1 MIEPVFLYPKF
12 LAFLILVPLFV
23 FVYFFSLVYNK
34 KKAIVFSNFEA
45 MERFYDIEF
54 FSKNFFAL
62 YVNLAVLV
70 LMILALAGTGV
81 SFVADTSVFS
91 YVIAVDSS
99 SSMSSDDIFPDRLEA
114 ARRGAKKFVEL
125 LPVGVEVGVL
135 EFSGDASVLQELDS
149 NKFKVNIALDS
160 IKYGE
165 VQGTN
170 IYNALIGA
178 DKLFGDRQLKSVILI
193 SDGQLNVGDVSRVI
207 KYIGRNKL
215 TVNTVAVG
223 SEEGGVTGFNT
234 ISKVDE
240 DILKALAFN
249 SGGEFFRV
257 KDVQDF
263 DLLFDSLM
271 NTVEREVT
279 VDLSFYFLIAAIL
292 VLTLLWVMHNFR
304 FKVVP

>member
-1 MIEPVFLYPKF
+1 MELVFLYPKF
-12 LAFLILVPLFV
+12 LAFLLLVPLFV
-23 FVYFFSLVYNK
+23 FVYFLGLIYNK
-34 KKAIVFSNFEA
+34 KKAVIFSNFEA
-45 MERFYDIEF
+45 MERFYDVEF

-62 YVNLAVLV
+62 YMNLAVLI
-70 LMILALAGTGV
+70 LLILALSGTGI
-81 SFVADTSVFS
+81 SFIADTSVFS
-91 YVIAVDSS
+91 YVVAVDSS
-99 SSMSSDDIFPDRLEA
+99 SSMSSDDVFPNRLEA
-114 ARRGAKKFVEL
+114 ARNGAKKFVEL

-149 NKFKVNIALDS
+149 NKFKVNIALDA
-160 IKYGE
+160 IKYGD

-178 DKLFGDRQLKSVILI
+178 DKLFGDRQMKAVILI

-223 SEEGGVTGFNT
+223 SEDGGLTGFNT

-240 DILKALAFN
+240 DILKSLAFN
-249 SGGEFFRV
+249 SGGEFFRA
-257 KDVQDF
+257 KDVKDF

-271 NTVEREVT
+271 NTMTQEVT
-279 VDLSFYFLIAAIL
+279 VDLSFYFLIGAIL
-292 VLTLLWVMHNFR
+292 MFTILWTLHNMR
-304 FKVVP
+304 FKVIP

>member
-1 MIEPVFLYPKF
+1 MELVFLYPR
-12 LAFLILVPLFV
+12 FLIFLLLVPLFV
-23 FVYFFSLVYNK
+23 FVYFFSLIYEK
-34 KKAIVFSNFEA
+34 KRAVVFSNFGA

-54 FSKNFFAL
+54 FSKNFLAL
-62 YVNLAVLV
+62 YLNLTILI
-70 LMILALAGTGV
+70 LLILALAGTGV
-81 SFVADTSVFS
+81 SFVADTSIFS
-91 YVIAVDSS
+91 YVIAVDAS
-99 SSMSSDDIFPDRLEA
+99 SSMSSDDIYPNRLEA
-114 ARRGAKKFVEL
+114 AKEGAKKFVNL

-135 EFSGDASVLQELDS
+135 EFSGDASVLHVLDS
-149 NKFKVNIALDS
+149 NKFKVNLAIDAVE
-160 IKYGE
+160 YGD

-170 IYNALIGA
+170 IYNALIAA
-178 DKLFGDRQLKSVILI
+178 DKIFEERQLKAVILI
-193 SDGQLNVGDVSRVI
+193 SDGQLNVGEVSRTI
-207 KYIGRNKL
+207 KYINRNKM

-240 DILKALAFN
+240 DILKSLAFN

-271 NTVEREVT
+271 NTMEKEVT
-279 VDLSFYFLIAAIL
+279 VDLSFYFLIGGIL
-292 VLTLLWVMHNFR
+292 ILTLLWVMHSFR